1 MKIWKASEIDLAPEE
16 TIEEFK
22 EDEMRKAD
30 ETLEL
35 APGDMLYIPRG
46 AVFSTALENE
56 NESSSYLHLTMNS
69 QNTVAQWLNINFPTF
84 LDKAAFQA
92 KWLR

>member
-1 MKIWKASEIDLAPEE
+1 MAPEE

-46 AVFSTALENE
+46 AVFSSALENE

-69 QNTVAQWLNINFPTF
+69 QNTVAQWLNTNFTTF
-84 LDKAAFQA
+84 LDKAAFQE

>member
-1 MKIWKASEIDLAPEE
+1 MAPEE

-46 AVFSTALENE
+46 AVFSSALENE

-69 QNTVAQWLNINFPTF
+69 QNTVAQWLNTNFTAC
-84 LDKAAFQA
+84 LDKAAFQE